1 MFFLNYS
8 YVLISSFF
16 TAPAMCRPV
25 FSNFAFAEQK
35 NASEAAPQG
44 VLRGWGDRGGI
55 GGRGEGGGGVRI
67 FLGNTS
73 IACSSLAVSGNLYS
87 PCFNL

>member
-55 GGRGEGGGGVRI
+55 GGRGEGGGGEN
-67 FLGNTS
+67 FLGKHINRLFFIS
-73 IACSSLAVSGNLYS
+73 RIGKLVFPL
-87 PCFNL
+87 L